1 MGESMIDLVESGS
14 REAAARRKLGTAVAL
29 SATALIVV
37 AFTLI
42 SESNVGLSY
51 GWDEG
56 AYLAS
61 ARLVSQGLP
70 LFEAVFSSQPPVFLE
85 ILGCAFRIFGDTG
98 ESGARVSS
106 AFGVLSLLAFA
117 WIAGRLLGVTAAPVA
132 VLALLSKLFFDQ
144 AITVE
149 AEIPAL
155 GLALLSLAILCP
167 PGGRSPAALAG
178 AGVCFSLAVLCKLWV
193 APYALPVLF
202 LLAIDPEPSPEGCW
216 RFLRGSAD
224 AVFRRLVP
232 FGLAGV
238 LTAVVVMSRYDLWS
252 VYDQAVRFHWIAREI
267 RVETWGRAGWDVLAR
282 AARRDSFVQLLALVG
297 LVTLARRD
305 KLAAGWL
312 GLWAAASAAFLLH
325 HTPVFNRHALLMG
338 PPLALLAAALVPA
351 VAAAARRQAWAW
363 AEPAFAALLG
373 LLLILRP
380 SFGKG
385 VFHWTAPVMT
395 QLPAQF
401 VPDPAQDE
409 AVRLIREL
417 SRPEDLVVSDAPL
430 LPFLAGRNLPPRLV
444 DTSGTRVMSGHL
456 TADEAITHTSSARL
470 VVLWVD
476 KLDRLP
482 GYRAWVRAHY
492 RRVRKWEGGEV
503 RRELYVANEPSP
515 GVTSPE
521 TPPR

>member
-1 MGESMIDLVESGS
+1 MVDVVESVS
-14 REAAARRKLGTAVAL
+14 RDAAARRKLSTAVAF

-85 ILGCAFRIFGDTG
+85 ILASAFRIFGDTG
-98 ESGARVSS
+98 ETGARVSI
-106 AFGVLSLLAFA
+106 AFGVLSLLSFA
-117 WIAGRLLGVTAAPVA
+117 WIAWRLLGVTAAPVA

-155 GLALLSLAILCP
+155 GLVLLSLAILCP
-167 PGGRSPAALAG
+167 PGGRSPAALVVAG
-178 AGVCFSLAVLCKLWV
+178 FCFSLAVLCKLWV
-193 APYALPVLF
+193 APCAVAVLF
-202 LLAIDPEPSPEGCW
+202 LLFLDPEPRPDRRW
-216 RFLRGSAD
+216 RFGRGVPAFLRRA
-224 AVFRRLVP
+224 VP
-232 FGLAGV
+232 FALTGV
-238 LTAVVVMSRYDLWS
+238 LASVLVMSRYDLWS

-267 RVETWGRAGWDVLAR
+267 GAETWGRAGWDVLSR
-282 AARRDSFVQLLALVG
+282 FARRESFVHLLALGG
-297 LVTLARRD
+297 LVAFARRD
-305 KLAAGWL
+305 KLAAAWL
-312 GLWAAASAAFLLH
+312 GLWAAGSAAFLLH
-325 HTPVFNRHALLMG
+325 HTPVFNRHALLIG

-351 VAAAARRQAWAW
+351 VGAAGRGRAWM
-363 AEPAFAALLG
+363 EPVFAALLG

-385 VFHWTAPVMT
+385 VLHWTAPVMT

-417 SRPEDLVVSDAPL
+417 SRPADLVVSDAPL

-456 TADEAITHTSSARL
+456 TADEAIAHTSKARL

-482 GYRAWVRAHY
+482 GYRAWVRAYY
-492 RRVRKWEGGEV
+492 RRVRKWDGGEA
-503 RRELYVANEPSP
+503 RRELYVANETRPDL
-515 GVTSPE
+515 TSPE
-521 TPPR
+521 TPAR